1 MKVGVLE
8 RGLNLVKRGLIGGGL
23 WTMLWLMSADDIVL
37 VAENKNMLANRSE
50 CFCGDVMA
58 TQV

>member
-37 VAENKNMLANRSE
+37 VAENKNMLANRS
-50 CFCGDVMA
+50 
-58 TQV
+58 